1 MGTIQDGVEQV
12 DPDEAARLVEEGGF
26 LLDVREDD
34 EWAAGHAPN
43 ATHVPMAQVP
53 EHHAGVL
60 PRGNRI
66 VVMCRVGGRSQQ
78 VAQFLQKAGYDVAN
92 AGGGMR
98 AWSAAGRPVVT
109 DTGEPGQVI

>member
-1 MGTIQDGVEQV
+1 
-12 DPDEAARLVEEGGF
+12 
-26 LLDVREDD
+26 
-34 EWAAGHAPN
+34 
-43 ATHVPMAQVP
+43 
-53 EHHAGVL
+53 
-60 PRGNRI
+60 
-66 VVMCRVGGRSQQ
+66 MCRVGGRSQQ